1 MTLLRKQRAADAHWD
16 QGWGLVGRWPFCTC
30 WSLISDFCELP
41 NWSLWVKPEVI
52 LSALI
57 LLRPLCCWHPV
68 REESQT
74 QCLSIT
80 KHEKRLHLRLWGFSL
95 RARRSGWGRECACE
109 QTFFIRYVK
118 DREKQNN
125 ELWRCWNVQSRRT
138 PVYDT
143 GDHILILFFR
153 SEMVRRCFRPAWT
166 TVRYEVYIL
175 QDDKKNDNNNLFLPL
190 FTNSLFLFDC
200 F

>member
-1 MTLLRKQRAADAHWD
+1 MTVLHM
-16 QGWGLVGRWPFCTC
+16 
-30 WSLISDFCELP
+30 LISELCVSFCELP
-41 NWSLWVKPEVI
+41 NWSLRVKPEVI

-68 REESQT
+68 REENQT
-74 QCLSIT
+74 LCLSIT
-80 KHEKRLHLRLWGFSL
+80 KHEKWLHLWLWGFSL

-153 SEMVRRCFRPAWT
+153 SEMVRCRFRPAWT
-166 TVRYEVYIL
+166 TRCIFYKMTKKWQQQSVFAFVYKLTVFIW
-175 QDDKKNDNNNLFLPL
+175 LFLADRP
-190 FTNSLFLFDC
+190 
-200 F
+200 

>member
-1 MTLLRKQRAADAHWD
+1 MTVLHM
-16 QGWGLVGRWPFCTC
+16 
-30 WSLISDFCELP
+30 LISELCVSFCELP
-41 NWSLWVKPEVI
+41 NWSLRVKPEVI

-68 REESQT
+68 REENQT
-74 QCLSIT
+74 LCLSIT
-80 KHEKRLHLRLWGFSL
+80 KHEKWLHLRLWGFGL

-125 ELWRCWNVQSRRT
+125 ELWWCWNVQSRRT

-153 SEMVRRCFRPAWT
+153 SEMVRCRFRPAWT
-166 TVRYEVYIL
+166 TARYEVYIL
-175 QDDKKNDNNNLFLPL
+175 QDDKKM
-190 FTNSLFLFDC
+190 TATIC
-200 F
+200 FCLCLQTHCFYLIVFSWSTIEN